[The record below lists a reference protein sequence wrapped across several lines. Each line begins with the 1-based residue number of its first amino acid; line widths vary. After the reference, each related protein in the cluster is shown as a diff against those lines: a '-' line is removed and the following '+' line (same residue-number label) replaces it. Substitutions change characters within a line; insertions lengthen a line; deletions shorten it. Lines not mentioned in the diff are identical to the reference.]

1 MKTFR
6 ILGLL
11 SLIFLIAACASE
23 ETETKTTAVR
33 EKKVQTK
40 SPEQLDFAETVF
52 ATGQLSAK
60 EEIKMSFKTGG
71 VVKRILV
78 AEGET
83 VRKGQLLAELN
94 LSEIQAQNQQANLGV
109 QQAEISISDA
119 ELAVSKAERDYNN
132 LNNLYLDSVA
142 TLNQVKDAKLALDN
156 AKNKLEAAEK
166 NLDFNRKNSTIS
178 SFNLNYSK
186 IVAPATGIILRKVAE
201 SNEVV
206 GPGTPILLFGSADK
220 AQVIRVNLSDRDI
233 VHVNLNDPA
242 VVRFDA
248 YPNQTFEGI
257 VEEIGSIADPYTGTY
272 EVEIAVDAV
281 GKKLLSGFIGQVEI
295 QTANPVTLL
304 RIPVDALIEADGNR
318 GEVFIVE
325 EGKAVKTKVEVY
337 KIEDNTLLISKGIRI
352 EDDIIVKGAGYLKN
366 EDPVLITQKQ

>member
-1 MKTFR
+1 MKTYQ
-6 ILGLL
+6 IL
-11 SLIFLIAACASE
+11 SLFSLIVLIFACGAE
-23 ETETKTTAVR
+23 EPETTKPPQR

-40 SPEQLDFAETVF
+40 APERLEFAETVY
-52 ATGQLSAK
+52 ATGQLASK
-60 EEIKMSFKTGG
+60 EEVKMSFKTGG
-71 VVKRILV
+71 IVKRILV
-78 AEGET
+78 AEGES
-83 VRKGQLLAELN
+83 VRRGQLLAELD
-94 LSEIQAQNQQANLGV
+94 LLEIQAQNTQASLGI
-109 QQAEISISDA
+109 QQAEINISDA
-119 ELAVSKAERDYNN
+119 ELAVSKAERDYQN

-156 AKNKLEAAEK
+156 AKNKLEAAQT
-166 NLDFNRKNSTIS
+166 NLKFNQKNSTIS
-178 SFNLNYSK
+178 SFNLNHSK
-186 IVAPATGIILRKVAE
+186 IIAPSNGIILRKVAE

-242 VVRFDA
+242 EIRFDA
-248 YPNQTFEGI
+248 YPNQAFSGR

-272 EVEIAVDAV
+272 EVEIAVDAA

-295 QTANPVTLL
+295 RTANPISLL
-304 RIPVDALIEADGNR
+304 RIPMDALIEADGNR

-325 EGKAVKTKVEVY
+325 DGKALKTKVEVY
-337 KIEDNTLLISKGIRI
+337 KIEDSSLLISKGLRTD
-352 EDDIIVKGAGYLKN
+352 DDIIIKGAGYLKN